1 MQGLERFNAF
11 FTMIKKLEGGYSN
24 DADDNGGETKY
35 GISQKAFPK
44 EDIANLTADRAYMLY
59 KENYFN
65 DLAETLP
72 LRLAFVYFDSCVN
85 CGIKQANIFLQRAL
99 NRCYKM
105 ALKEDG
111 IYGEKTKI
119 ALQIN
124 SGTCFECEMAQ
135 EMLFCRIEFYCK
147 LAEDKNQKKF
157 LRGWLNRIT
166 AVNKFL
172 WELRYKI

>member
-1 MQGLERFNAF
+1 MKGLERFNMF
-11 FTMIKKLEGGYSN
+11 FNMIKRLEGGHSN
-24 DADDNGGETKY
+24 DVDDSGGETNF

-44 EDIANLTADRAYMLY
+44 EDIANLTADRAYQLY

-65 DLAETLP
+65 DLTESLP

-85 CGIKQANIFLQRAL
+85 CGTKQANIFLQRSL
-99 NRCYKM
+99 NRCYKT

-111 IYGEKTKI
+111 IIGNKTETS
-119 ALQIN
+119 LQIA

-147 LAEDKNQKKF
+147 LAENKIQKKF
-157 LRGWLNRIT
+157 LRGWINRIIN
-166 AVNKFL
+166 VNKFL